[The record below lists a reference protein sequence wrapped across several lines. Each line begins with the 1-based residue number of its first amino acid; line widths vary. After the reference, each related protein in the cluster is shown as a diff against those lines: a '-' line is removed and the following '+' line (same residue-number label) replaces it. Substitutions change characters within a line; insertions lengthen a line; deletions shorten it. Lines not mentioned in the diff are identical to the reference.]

1 MISREQILC
10 ILKMPCISKMNKT
23 FCWFWKNGFKL
34 FLLHYFLPICSEHC
48 YFDENCQVIAA
59 LDLLTG
65 HHNVY
70 TELEY
75 ATFSEMKK
83 RWVDSTVRV
92 SDESDNETVIF
103 VNALASRPPLSK
115 TMMFIHIN
123 WRVKYF
129 IFIHV
134 DIHPFGK
141 PRFNLFLCTRV
152 YLQSN

>member
-1 MISREQILC
+1 M
-10 ILKMPCISKMNKT
+10 
-23 FCWFWKNGFKL
+23 
-34 FLLHYFLPICSEHC
+34 
-48 YFDENCQVIAA
+48 IAA

-65 HHNVY
+65 RHNVY
-70 TELEY
+70 TEH
-75 ATFSEMKK
+75 ATLGEMKK

-103 VNALASRPPLSK
+103 VNVLASRPPLSK
-115 TMMFIHIN
+115 TMMFIHIH

-141 PRFNLFLCTRV
+141 PHFNLFLYTRV

>member
-1 MISREQILC
+1 MI
-10 ILKMPCISKMNKT
+10 
-23 FCWFWKNGFKL
+23 
-34 FLLHYFLPICSEHC
+34 
-48 YFDENCQVIAA
+48 VA

-65 HHNVY
+65 RHNVY
-70 TELEY
+70 TEH
-75 ATFSEMKK
+75 ATFGEMKK

-103 VNALASRPPLSK
+103 VNVLASRPPLSK

-134 DIHPFGK
+134 YIHLFGK
-141 PRFNLFLCTRV
+141 PRFKLFLLACIYNQINAVLASTV
-152 YLQSN
+152 AT